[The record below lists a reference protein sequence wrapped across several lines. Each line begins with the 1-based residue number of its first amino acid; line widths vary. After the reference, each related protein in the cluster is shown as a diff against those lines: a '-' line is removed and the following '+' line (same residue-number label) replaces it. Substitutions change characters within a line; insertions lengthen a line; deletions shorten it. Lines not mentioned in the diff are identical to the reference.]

1 MAEPAT
7 HFGGGTMRRII
18 AIGKALVPAGWLI
31 TIILVGYGVSRQLKR
46 TLFE

>member
-1 MAEPAT
+1 
-7 HFGGGTMRRII
+7 MRRII
-18 AIGKALVPAGWLI
+18 AIGKAPVTAGWLI